1 MNQPARSRSLYWI
14 GWLIWAVLATR
25 LLVRLPESLPFVT
38 WTHREGVINVT
49 WSLIVSWLVLFWA
62 WPVVLRPTRVKVC
75 MVRAGRGIA
84 AAPRMLWAGMRRSPL
99 FFVSWLVLMAAW
111 QVASYIVPA
120 GTLEHP
126 LVPGWDYVFGE
137 TLLGVSRYWA
147 VSELNF
153 GFATFNLEALAPLP
167 THGGEA
173 TWLAV
178 FLAIA
183 YHSGVTLLRLLC
195 GLVGGITLGVLTGL
209 ALPYWP
215 AVGRTAWAPMNFLRM
230 IPLLVAAPW
239 LQFVAGNTFS
249 GITIYIAFG
258 VWTVLVVAT
267 MNAVA
272 NVPDLYIERARTLGA
287 SRRHTYYRV
296 IVPASIPEM
305 RSALLLAMGGGWSLA
320 IAAEF
325 LGYSSGLGYLADAAV
340 QETNTARLL
349 IVAFVV
355 AAYSLTTFFLLNEG
369 FKKLVSWM
377 PQSAPGE
384 TDIEKVAGAAK
395 EA

>member
-1 MNQPARSRSLYWI
+1 MNQPAPLRSLYWF
-14 GWLIWAVLATR
+14 GWLIWAVLGTW

-38 WTHREGVINVT
+38 WTHGEGVINVT
-49 WSLIVSWLVLFWA
+49 WSLIVSWLVLFWV
-62 WPVVLRPTRVKVC
+62 WPVVLRPIRVKVC

-84 AAPRMLWAGMRRSPL
+84 SAPRMLWAGMRRSPL

-369 FKKLVSWM
+369 FKKQVSWM

-384 TDIEKVAGAAK
+384 TDIEKVAGTVK